1 MTPKKK
7 IIKRSLIIML
17 FIVLLIIIIA
27 LSTYNS
33 NINIIERIELAKK
46 SNAKL
51 ESNRNNILYFV

>member
-1 MTPKKK
+1 
-7 IIKRSLIIML
+7 ML

-51 ESNRNNILYFV
+51 ESNRNKILYFV